1 MKKPAPADL
10 RRWSDEVARDPTSL
24 AFLPLARAY
33 RRQGQR
39 EAARQLCLR
48 GLEHYPTH
56 AEAHSL
62 LALLYLED
70 GDRAKAA
77 DEWSMVLRIDPNHF
91 ESLRGIGFC
100 YLEEDQLSR
109 ARQALERAAL
119 LRPHDAT
126 VQEALQVLGTRQ
138 ELHTGTVTTNA
149 SPDDMDVQ
157 DHADVHHREG
167 SANAGPVI
175 TADPSFRDAWMSP
188 AGGDLVSPTSSGARA
203 TPDIVGSHPAPAA
216 FAAPASSADRA
227 RALALDFADPTSVFN
242 SLTGTGPLLGVL
254 LIDAHGMV
262 LAGSMARGTP
272 GSEESLGAMLGPAI
286 AEAGRTV
293 AHLALGEWQGMLI
306 EAGVAMLHV
315 APVRTGTYVVLAGRR
330 AAPSG
335 WMLRSAGQAREIA
348 LRYLEE
354 YA

>member
-77 DEWSMVLRIDPNHF
+77 DEWSMVLRIDPDHF

-100 YLEEDQLSR
+100 YLEDDQLSR

-138 ELHTGTVTTNA
+138 ELHAGTVTTNA

-157 DHADVHHREG
+157 NRATSTG
-167 SANAGPVI
+167 AGPVI
-175 TADPSFRDAWMSP
+175 AADPSFRDAWMSP
-188 AGGDLVSPTSSGARA
+188 AGADLVSPTS
-203 TPDIVGSHPAPAA
+203 TGSRPAGTSPAQPAGAA

-227 RALALDFADPTSVFN
+227 RSLALDFADPMSVFN
-242 SLTGTGPLLGVL
+242 SLTATGPLLGVL
-254 LIDAHGMV
+254 LIDAHGLV

-272 GSEESLGAMLGPAI
+272 GSEDSLGAMLGPAI

-293 AHLALGEWQGMLI
+293 AHLALGDWRGMLI

-315 APVRTGTYVVLAGRR
+315 APVRPGTYVVLAGRR
-330 AAPSG
+330 TAPSG
-335 WMLRSAGQAREIA
+335 WMLRSAGQAQEIA